1 MAGLNKIKFIN
12 TSTNA
17 EGLLNLDGLVDAFA
31 GAPLDRNQVIYQCE
45 GCRVFYHKESVD
57 ALNEFNDGNC
67 VSCNY
72 GKIVKL

>member
-12 TSTNA
+12 TSKNA
-17 EGLLNLDGLVDAFA
+17 EGLLKLDGLVDAFT